1 MCTLLQ
7 FWKYPVLTN
16 QEYMDA
22 TVISNHEKEVGG
34 QGNAM
39 QNDKEKQE
47 GLMVEY
53 QNKKTITLKCYFSTD
68 SFIQ

>member
-1 MCTLLQ
+1 
-7 FWKYPVLTN
+7 
-16 QEYMDA
+16 MDA